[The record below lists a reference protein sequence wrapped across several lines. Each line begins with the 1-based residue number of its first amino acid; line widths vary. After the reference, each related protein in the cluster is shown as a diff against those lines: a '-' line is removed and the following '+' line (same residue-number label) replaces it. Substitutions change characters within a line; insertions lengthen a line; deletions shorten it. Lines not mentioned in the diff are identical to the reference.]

1 MLEIIGKTNIDF
13 LGRRHYAYVFSLLLT
28 AFSVYMWIARADNR
42 YDIDFEG
49 GHEMVI
55 KISEG
60 ADSEAVR
67 AAIQKQG
74 VGDAVV
80 QAFEV
85 GRSDE
90 YSIRV
95 GGKAED
101 AKPLRDKVMAA
112 IKESFAGKGEVLKTD
127 FVGPTA
133 GKELKQK
140 AFWAMVL
147 ALLGIAAYVTVRF
160 EFAFAL
166 GALVSLAHDV
176 VVATGVYLFAGHNI
190 NMAAVAAAL
199 TVVGYSVND
208 TIVIF
213 DKVREEI
220 FKRKD
225 YDLITLMNDCCN
237 MMLSRTIITSGLTF
251 FAALALYLFGGGAI
265 SDLSLYLSVGVLTGT
280 YSTIFIASP
289 VVFTWEAFRAKKER
303 KTASASAR

>member
-13 LGRRHYAYVFSLLLT
+13 LGKRRWAYLASLLLC
-28 AFSVYMWIARADNR
+28 AFSVYMWFARSADR
-42 YDIDFEG
+42 YDIDFNG
-49 GHEMVI
+49 GHEIVI
-55 KISEG
+55 RVTEG
-60 ADSEAVR
+60 ADSERVR
-67 AAIQKQG
+67 NAIKKQG
-74 VGDAVV
+74 VNDAVV

-95 GGKAED
+95 GGKADE
-101 AKPLRDKVMAA
+101 AKPLKDKITAA
-112 IKESFAGKGEVLKTD
+112 TKESFAGKGEIIRTD

-133 GKELKQK
+133 GQELKDK
-140 AFWAMVL
+140 AFWAVVL
-147 ALLGIAAYVTVRF
+147 CLVGIAIYVTVRF

-176 VVATGVYLFAGHNI
+176 IVATGIYLWAGHNI
-190 NMAAVAAAL
+190 NMASVAAAL

-225 YDLITLMNDCCN
+225 YELIPLMNECVN

-265 SDLSLYLSVGVLTGT
+265 SDLSLYLTVGVLAGT
-280 YSTIFIASP
+280 YSTVFIASP
-289 VVFTWEAFRAKKER
+289 VVFTWEAMRTRKAAK
-303 KTASASAR
+303 A